1 MSATGNN
8 NEDFLPRNWDVS
20 EYKGKKAYLEIVDAV
35 DGDWGH
41 ISVDNIEFSNSP
53 VDAPTITIDKSHAY
67 FGNLALSVFDGNAT
81 GTADD
86 SEIIWNMQKQ
96 NSVKIEWSIDFIHD
110 STTGRIQRSYLRTFL
125 VFPQPSSE
133 LQRI

>member
-86 SEIIWNMQKQ
+86 SEN
-96 NSVKIEWSIDFIHD
+96 NLE
-110 STTGRIQRSYLRTFL
+110 YAEA
-125 VFPQPSSE
+125 E
-133 LQRI
+133 LGKMEH